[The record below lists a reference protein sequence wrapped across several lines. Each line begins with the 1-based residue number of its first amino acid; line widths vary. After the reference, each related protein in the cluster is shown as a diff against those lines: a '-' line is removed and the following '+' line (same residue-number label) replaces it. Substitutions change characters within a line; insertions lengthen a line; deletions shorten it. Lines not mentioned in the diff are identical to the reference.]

1 MTNDIKSLNSYT
13 NTSKSNLYSLILILP
28 MFILYEFLGYINN
41 YGSDVLIRNGAD
53 VIFRNVFLLF
63 GNFANLVYHFVLFLI
78 ILYVF
83 YNSKYQL
90 FNDKINLAYLFG
102 MCLESIFWSFFLVAT
117 LESIALFFLA
127 SPINNDILEQFY
139 LSIGAGIWEEFIFR
153 FFLINIIIFVSKYL
167 LNNSKFSSFII
178 SIVLSS
184 IVFSLFHYIGDYG
197 DFFEWKS
204 FLFRFSGGLFLSI
217 LYLLRGLG
225 ISVYTHIFYDFIVV
239 ALI

>member
-90 FNDKINLAYLFG
+90 FNDKINLAYL
-102 MCLESIFWSFFLVAT
+102 
-117 LESIALFFLA
+117 
-127 SPINNDILEQFY
+127 
-139 LSIGAGIWEEFIFR
+139 
-153 FFLINIIIFVSKYL
+153 YL
-167 LNNSKFSSFII
+167 L
-178 SIVLSS
+178 
-184 IVFSLFHYIGDYG
+184 
-197 DFFEWKS
+197 
-204 FLFRFSGGLFLSI
+204 
-217 LYLLRGLG
+217 
-225 ISVYTHIFYDFIVV
+225 
-239 ALI
+239 